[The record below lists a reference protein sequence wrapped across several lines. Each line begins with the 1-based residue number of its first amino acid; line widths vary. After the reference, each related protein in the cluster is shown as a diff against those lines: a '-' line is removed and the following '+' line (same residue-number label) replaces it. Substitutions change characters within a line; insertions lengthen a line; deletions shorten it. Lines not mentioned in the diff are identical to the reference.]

1 MEGEVVKQNTMC
13 DEVAMIYL
21 LIRLTLIFAA
31 IVAARQDSLT
41 DVTNVPGEG
50 KSGFQC
56 EPSILRVTLIK
67 GWCVAVF
74 HANSLPV
81 VKDIISTK

>member
-1 MEGEVVKQNTMC
+1 MEGEVVKQNNTGVMK
-13 DEVAMIYL
+13 MYL

-50 KSGFQC
+50 KSGFLDCQC
-56 EPSILRVTLIK
+56 EPSISRVTLIK

-81 VKDIISTK
+81 VKQLIS